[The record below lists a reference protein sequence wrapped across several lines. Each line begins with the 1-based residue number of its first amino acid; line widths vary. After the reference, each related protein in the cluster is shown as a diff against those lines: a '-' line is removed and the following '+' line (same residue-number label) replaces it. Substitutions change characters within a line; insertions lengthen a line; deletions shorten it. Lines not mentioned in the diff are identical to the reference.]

1 MKLTVN
7 LAEDAI
13 ITLKGKVGRTL
24 VIQDCE
30 RYPLPPVSYTHLD
43 VYKRQRRSW
52 PRRWRKV
59 CLTMR
64 ARWCVSI

>member
-13 ITLKGKVGRTL
+13 ITLKGKAGRKL

-30 RYPLPPVSYTHLD
+30 RYPLPQGVLIND
-43 VYKRQRRSW
+43 V
-52 PRRWRKV
+52 V
-59 CLTMR
+59 TD
-64 ARWCVSI
+64 